1 MYRSARAYS
10 ASGAKYVVQVAPEA
24 PPVERYVDFVYQ
36 PIIDA
41 DGSVSGIFVE
51 GFDTTSRNLSDIAL
65 QNANRR
71 KDEFLAMLAHELR
84 NPLAPIRNAAA
95 ILART
100 IPEQEETHA
109 VVTMIRRQAD
119 QLTRLVDDLLDVS
132 RISQGRVELKQE
144 TLNVAP
150 LVDQAFETVAPLF
163 QDKGQDVSLARSYEP
178 LYVVGDVTR
187 LVQSL
192 VNVLTNAAKYTDHGG
207 RIRIQTR
214 GSPEE
219 VFIEVSDN
227 GTGISADLLP
237 QIFELFVQGDRTLDR
252 SEGGLGIGLAVV
264 KKLIE
269 MHGGHICAR
278 SEGLGKGSTFE
289 LRLPRARAPVAA
301 DAVAARAQA
310 SVRRVMVVD
319 DNVDAAD
326 SLALL
331 VGLEGHEIQCA
342 YSAAAALARASSF
355 APEVVLLDIGLP
367 DMDGY
372 EVARR
377 IRALPGGAAMTLV
390 ALTGYGQ
397 AEDRERALASGFQA
411 HLVKPVDLEVLG
423 RILAT
428 QPSA

>member
-1 MYRSARAYS
+1 
-10 ASGAKYVVQVAPEA
+10 
-24 PPVERYVDFVYQ
+24 
-36 PIIDA
+36 
-41 DGSVSGIFVE
+41 
-51 GFDTTSRNLSDIAL
+51 
-65 QNANRR
+65 
-71 KDEFLAMLAHELR
+71 MLAHELR
-84 NPLAPIRNAAA
+84 NPLAPIRNAAE

-100 IPEQEETHA
+100 FPEQAEPYA

-132 RISQGRVELKQE
+132 RISQGRIELKQE

-150 LVDQAFETVAPLF
+150 LVEQAFETVAPLF
-163 QDKGQDVSLARSYEP
+163 QDKRQDVSLAPSYEP

-192 VNVLTNAAKYTDHGG
+192 VNVLTNAAKYTDRGG
-207 RIRIQTR
+207 KIRVHTR
-214 GSPEE
+214 SSADD

-227 GTGISADLLP
+227 GVGISAELMP

-269 MHGGHICAR
+269 MHGGQISAR

-289 LRLPRARAPVAA
+289 LRLPRAPAPVAA
-301 DAVAARAQA
+301 DAQAASANA
-310 SVRRVMVVD
+310 SVRRVLVVD
-319 DNVDAAD
+319 DNIDAAD

-331 VGLEGHEIQCA
+331 LGLEGHQTECA
-342 YSAAAALARASSF
+342 YTAAGALQRVSAF
-355 APEVVLLDIGLP
+355 APQVVLLDIGLP

-377 IRALPGGAAMTLV
+377 LRALPTGAAMTLV

-397 AEDRERALASGFQA
+397 AEDRERALASGFDT
-411 HLVKPVDLEVLG
+411 HLVKPVDLVALA

-428 QPSA
+428 PPSA